1 MPTKS
6 TAVSTTKARPA
17 RRRRSTA
24 KTTTKTVAKVST
36 TKATKPTAP
45 KLMEQPKVITTSFKN
60 GEAYNKQVEWV
71 KPEVDLI
78 SFDSYRKDFHNRM
91 LVHNYECHML
101 VEDLKKAYH
110 ASTPFIKKSLD
121 FLQVQYKVVE
131 KQFSTVSTTN

>member
-6 TAVSTTKARPA
+6 TAVTATKTT
-17 RRRRSTA
+17 RRRRPTA
-24 KTTTKTVAKVST
+24 KTTTKKPVAKVTT

-45 KLMEQPKVITTSFKN
+45 KFMEQPKVTTTSYKN

-78 SFDSYRKDFHNRM
+78 SFDTYRKDFHNRM

-101 VEDLKKAYH
+101 VEDLKKFYH
-110 ASTPFIKKSLD
+110 ASRPMVNQALD
-121 FLQVQYKVVE
+121 FLQDQYKVVE
-131 KQFSTVSTTN
+131 KQFSTGN

>member
-6 TAVSTTKARPA
+6 TATVATKTT

-24 KTTTKTVAKVST
+24 KTTTKKPVAKVST

-78 SFDSYRKDFHNRM
+78 TFETYRKDFHNRM
-91 LVHNYECHML
+91 MIHNYECHML
-101 VEDLKKAYH
+101 VEDLKKVYH
-110 ASTPFIKKSLD
+110 ASRPMVNQALD
-121 FLQVQYKVVE
+121 YLQEQLKVVE
-131 KQFSTVSTTN
+131 KQFSTGN

>member
-6 TAVSTTKARPA
+6 AATTATKAP

-45 KLMEQPKVITTSFKN
+45 KFMEQPKVITTSFKN

-78 SFDSYRKDFHNRM
+78 TFDTYRKDFHNRVM
-91 LVHNYECHML
+91 IHNYECHML
-101 VEDLKKAYH
+101 VEDLKKVYH
-110 ASTPFIKKSLD
+110 ASRPMVNKAVD
-121 FLQVQYKVVE
+121 YLQDQLKVVE
-131 KQFSTVSTTN
+131 KQFSTGN

>member
-24 KTTTKTVAKVST
+24 KTTTKPVAKVST

-45 KLMEQPKVITTSFKN
+45 KLMEQPKVTTTTIISN
-60 GEAYNKQVEWV
+60 EVVNKQVEWV

>member
-6 TAVSTTKARPA
+6 TATVATKTTT

-24 KTTTKTVAKVST
+24 KTTTKPVVKVST

-45 KLMEQPKVITTSFKN
+45 KFMEQPKVTTTSYKN

-78 SFDSYRKDFHNRM
+78 SFETYRKDFHNRM

-101 VEDLKKAYH
+101 VEDLKKVYH
-110 ASTPFIKKSLD
+110 ASRPMVNQAVD
-121 FLQVQYKVVE
+121 FLQDQYKVVE
-131 KQFSTVSTTN
+131 KQFSTGN